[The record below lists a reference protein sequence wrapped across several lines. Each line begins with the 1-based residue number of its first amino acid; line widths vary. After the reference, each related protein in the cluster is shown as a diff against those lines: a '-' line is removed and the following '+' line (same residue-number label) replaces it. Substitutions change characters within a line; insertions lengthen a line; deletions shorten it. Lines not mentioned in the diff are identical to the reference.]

1 MRSFVVEATN
11 LKTLHEC
18 RGSGAMTS
26 IFNMGE
32 EKSEHK

>member
-1 MRSFVVEATN
+1 MTRFVVKATN

-18 RGSGAMTS
+18 RGSGAMTI